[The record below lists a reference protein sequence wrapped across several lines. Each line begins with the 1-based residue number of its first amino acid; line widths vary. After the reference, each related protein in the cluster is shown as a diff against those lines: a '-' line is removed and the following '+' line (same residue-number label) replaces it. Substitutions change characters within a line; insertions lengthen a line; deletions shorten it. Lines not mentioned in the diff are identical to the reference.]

1 MLPIKTKI
9 RSEESYLKAKDSHV
23 NPLISFLRRY
33 CVWTTYWYTHLECVC
48 AVWLRRVCH
57 KRETW
62 MNWLCLF
69 CYRECCSAGLSV
81 MVNMSDKACFST
93 LDLQRQKD
101 PAAQTLWKCCLL
113 VSIKPPYSSQQMQS
127 FEYIHLGVV
136 WRAESEGRQKI
147 ADTIPET
154 SVGFLLFFFNKC
166 HARTLIL
173 TD

>member
-9 RSEESYLKAKDSHV
+9 QSEESYLKAKDSHV
-23 NPLISFLRRY
+23 NPLIPFLRRY

-93 LDLQRQKD
+93 LDLQWQKD
-101 PAAQTLWKCCLL
+101 AVAQTPWKCCL
-113 VSIKPPYSSQQMQS
+113 VSIKPPYLPQQMQS

-136 WRAESEGRQKI
+136 WRAQSEGRQKI
-147 ADTIPET
+147 ADKIPET
-154 SVGFLLFFFNKC
+154 SVGFLLFCSINAMF
-166 HARTLIL
+166 ARSY
-173 TD
+173 